1 MNDDERIGKLRD
13 LVDQTAE
20 RLMYDRSLSLPE
32 AIRLTLET
40 RRRAEKIIPDMM
52 DRYDLIYESRFQR
65 LIWQFVLPRIHRGGE
80 NADG

>member
-65 LIWQFVLPRIHRGGE
+65 LIWQFVLPRTARGGE